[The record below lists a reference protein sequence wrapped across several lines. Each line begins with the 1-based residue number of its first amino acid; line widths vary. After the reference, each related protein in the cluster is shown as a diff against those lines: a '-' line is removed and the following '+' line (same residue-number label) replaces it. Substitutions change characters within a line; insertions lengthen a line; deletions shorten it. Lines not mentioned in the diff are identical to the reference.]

1 MLNKTV
7 ENIFGFKI
15 LNEMFKYGES
25 CLVCILVLKPLC
37 LYWKALDKC
46 KGRL

>member
-1 MLNKTV
+1 MLKKTV

-15 LNEMFKYGES
+15 LNELFKYGES
-25 CLVCILVLKPLC
+25 FLVWIFVLNPLY
-37 LYWKALDKC
+37 LYWKALDEC